1 MADRQ
6 TGCVS
11 DPIEEVLY
19 GGNVATSVV
28 RIGPTVRK
36 PIAAATPAVEAVLQ
50 HLQTVGFDAAPRT
63 LGRDGLGQHV
73 LEYIPGTV
81 ADALPPLS
89 DAELDRLGRLVRS
102 LHDALRD
109 FVPPADAQWQV
120 AIPPDREELICHNDL
135 APWNLIRDGDRWVFI
150 DWDGAGPGSR
160 LWDLAYAA
168 QTFIPLW
175 DGGKPDN
182 CGRRLRR
189 LADAYGLDQDYR
201 HRWLQLITAHTRGM
215 FTLLRESAV
224 SGIQPWADL
233 DQRGHGAVWLA
244 AAQFTADHA
253 QQWMDALTE

>member
-1 MADRQ
+1 MPPGTFESVVDQGKVCRDGGTGK
-6 TGCVS
+6 TGCAS

-28 RIGPTVRK
+28 RI
-36 PIAAATPAVEAVLQ
+36 A
-50 HLQTVGFDAAPRT
+50 
-63 LGRDGLGQHV
+63 
-73 LEYIPGTV
+73 
-81 ADALPPLS
+81 
-89 DAELDRLGRLVRS
+89 
-102 LHDALRD
+102 
-109 FVPPADAQWQV
+109 
-120 AIPPDREELICHNDL
+120 DREELICHNDL

-175 DGGKPDN
+175 DGGNPDI

-189 LADAYGLDQDYR
+189 LADAYGLDQDHR
-201 HRWLQLITAHTRGM
+201 HRWLQLITAHTGGM
-215 FTLLRESAV
+215 FILLRESAV
-224 SGIQPWADL
+224 CGVQPWADL

-253 QQWMDALTE
+253 QQWMDALTK